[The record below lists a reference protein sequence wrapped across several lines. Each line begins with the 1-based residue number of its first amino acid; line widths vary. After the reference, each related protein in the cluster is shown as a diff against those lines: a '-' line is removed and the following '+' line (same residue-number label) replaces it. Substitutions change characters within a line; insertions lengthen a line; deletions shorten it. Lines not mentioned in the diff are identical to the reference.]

1 MAGANG
7 TGNGEGGP
15 PKGSELDSAH
25 TQIVQRNPR
34 DAIEAGIG
42 GQTPPVTD
50 DPAFQPPRDPLAQG
64 NPKARSKLILRELP
78 VITIQNNWTAAQT
91 AAALYGHT
99 IGQFQASGDL
109 IDSITGDD
117 RVQATLGSRIGGL
130 FGSDVLFTPAG
141 DSDAAREC
149 YLAWR
154 AAWPRIGTEA
164 ALSELQLWSLMAGQA
179 FGTLAWDTTKPVWVP
194 ELTQWHLRYFYW
206 HWTLR
211 HFIAITQDGQR
222 VVFPG
227 DAQWVCHAPHGQ
239 YRGWMRGAVR
249 PTAEPWL
256 FRHWARRDW
265 ARFSEVHGLPTRV
278 GGVPA
283 AADPIERAAF
293 EQSIANLGSDTSM
306 ILPKGVEPQEDYSYD
321 LVEATD
327 TAGKDAFEGLIA
339 HCDRSIVLT
348 LQYQNLTTEVDE
360 GSLAAARVHAAVKQA
375 ALNADNRAL
384 ALTIYQQI
392 ARPFALLNFGD
403 ADLAPWT
410 QWDTTPPEDYAANA
424 DRFAKLGTAL
434 ETMARGG
441 IKFKDP
447 AQLNAF
453 IRRVFGLP
461 QLPDFDITDPA
472 PQGGEGGFG
481 K

>member
-1 MAGANG
+1 MAGENG
-7 TGNGEGGP
+7 TNGEGP
-15 PKGSELDSAH
+15 PKGSDLDSPY
-25 TQIVQRNPR
+25 TQVVGKNPR
-34 DAIEAGIG
+34 DEIERALG
-42 GQTPPVTD
+42 GDPPPPPD
-50 DPAFQPPRDPLAQG
+50 DPAFPAPSDPLVPTG
-64 NPKARSKLILRELP
+64 KTKKRILVRLRELP
-78 VITIQNNWTAAQT
+78 VITIQNNWTAGQV

-99 IGQFQASGDL
+99 IGQFTASGDL

-130 FGSDVLFTPAG
+130 FGSDVLFAPAG

-154 AAWPRIGTEA
+154 EVWPRIGTEA

-194 ELTQWHLRYFYW
+194 QLTQWHLRYFYW

-227 DAQWVCHAPHGQ
+227 DAQWVCHAPHGL

-278 GGVPA
+278 GKVPA

-293 EQSIANLGSDTSM
+293 EAALANLGSDTAM
-306 ILPKGVEPQEDYSYD
+306 IVPQGVEENENYEYE
-321 LVEATD
+321 LVEAVD
-327 TAGKDAFEGLIA
+327 TAGKDAFSGLIE

-375 ALNADNRAL
+375 ALQADNRAL

-392 ARPFALLNFGD
+392 ARPFAMLNFGD
-403 ADLAPWT
+403 PDLAPWT
-410 QWDTTPPEDYAANA
+410 QWDTTPPEDYEANA
-424 DRFAKLGTAL
+424 DRFSKVGTAL
-434 ETMARGG
+434 EMMARGG
-441 IKFKDP
+441 IKFTDP
-447 AQLNAF
+447 QQLREFVRKA
-453 IRRVFGLP
+453 FGLP
-461 QLPDFDITDPA
+461 NMPDFVIGDP
-472 PQGGEGGFG
+472 PSSGGGGGFG